1 MDINVKFQYTKDW
14 IPPRCRKPRPG
25 RFDSEVTVTLKE
37 VKATEAPWAC
47 IVYAHR
53 RYYFEYPVNPIR
65 FYDGHFYE
73 RAMTDMRVDRSHMM
87 TDSYGKHVYW
97 ADYDDNR
104 PYQRRGMRID
114 EVIDKISRCHDD
126 YVEGISSPYFAGKS
140 EEENASDI
148 KWWADRYLIV
158 NGEVWE
164 KVGEPR
170 YVVQTFGL
178 GHNHG
183 GTAWFC
189 TYGYN
194 QNISKD
200 AYFNA
205 NEFERMVEHYFDVAL
220 GRGDTEDAHRYA
232 KDLADGNYDHIKVLM
247 PEVFTC
253 NPQREHGDGDPFMNM
268 LEGLTSSAGSAFEA
282 GLLCMA
288 ATAAEVA

>member
-25 RFDSEVTVTLKE
+25 LFDGEVTVKVKE

-47 IVYAHR
+47 IVYASR
-53 RYYFEYPVNPIR
+53 RYHDEYPVNPIR
-65 FYDGHFYE
+65 WHDGNFYQ
-73 RAMTDMRVDRSHMM
+73 RAMKDMWVNRDHVMV
-87 TDSYGKHVYW
+87 DSYGKHVIW
-97 ADYDDNR
+97 ADYDDDMC
-104 PYQRRGMRID
+104 YQRRGMRVD
-114 EVIDKISRCHDD
+114 ELVRMIRRMSEER
-126 YVEGISSPYFAGKS
+126 YS
-140 EEENASDI
+140 EEENKHWI
-148 KWWADRYLIV
+148 GWKADRYLIV

-170 YVVQTFGL
+170 YLVQTFGL

-232 KDLADGNYDHIKVLM
+232 KDIADGNYDHIKVLM

-268 LEGLTSSAGSAFEA
+268 LEGLTSGADSAFEA
-282 GLLCMA
+282 GLLCIA